1 MPPSAADLSMRRA
14 GAFAFGGTMNRF
26 TSYWRQRVAPSRI
39 ACAMLFSTLLFC
51 ALAAGA
57 GAMPVGVVG
66 ATTATYVPTKTTDLN
81 GLWRKIQGP
90 LRIAANFMFPEWD
103 ELEDFSEFNVDWSTR
118 EITAPFDLVDDT
130 GVASIREG
138 GKEARPGSVN
148 TVDGTFTWILLNARF
163 SVTKTAKWIDQ
174 KNKAAM
180 ISSQIQYQ
188 GRKKLEAMG
197 RRIKDYFWGF
207 STGVVAQVGST
218 ITNNGTATVTFTVT
232 NGYGQSSI
240 TNGAYLAQILK
251 ANEWIA
257 LVRSAA
263 LVTNAIGQIT
273 SATVSGGVLT
283 VVVAFNG
290 SVTAAASDSIV
301 FANSLENTT
310 LTDGTDYNLAMT
322 GWLDALTSTS
332 VQGISGSTYANW
344 NPGYTNTASGRL
356 TNIEIRKM
364 KQGID
369 NNSPEGFQ
377 MDILRMSQGVEN
389 DLFDQMQAG
398 LRFDDSFGLEVDGQP
413 KTKGVDWKALR
424 SVPPGFAVG
433 RSKKAL
439 QKMVL
444 LPKPGQPS
452 WDDAEKIQDVSGYVF
467 PIDYP
472 CNMVWTCRGA
482 LAYQSN
488 KAEQ

>member
-1 MPPSAADLSMRRA
+1 MDRLHSY
-14 GAFAFGGTMNRF
+14 F
-26 TSYWRQRVAPSRI
+26 TQRVSGARI
-39 ACAMLFSTLLFC
+39 ALAMFTALVLTM
-51 ALAAGA
+51 ALAANAHAAPIGVFGA
-57 GAMPVGVVG
+57 A
-66 ATTATYVPTKTTDLN
+66 TATYAPTKTTDLN

-163 SVTKTAKWIDQ
+163 TVTKTAKWIDQ

-207 STGVVAQVGST
+207 STGVMGQVGGT
-218 ITNNGTATVTFTVT
+218 ISNNGTATVTFTVQA
-232 NGYGQSSI
+232 GYGQSGI
-240 TNGAYLAQILK
+240 TSGAFLAQIFK
-251 ANEWIA
+251 VNEWIA
-257 LVRSAA
+257 LVNAGA

-273 SATVSGGVLT
+273 SATVSGGTLT
-283 VVVAFNG
+283 LIVAFNG
-290 SVTAAASDSIV
+290 SVTAVQGHSIV

-332 VQGISGSTYANW
+332 LQGISGATYANH
-344 NPGYTNTASGRL
+344 NPGYSNTASGRL

-364 KQGID
+364 KQGIE
-369 NNSPEGFQ
+369 NNAPEGHR
-377 MDILRMSQGVEN
+377 MDVLRMSQGVEN

-398 LRFDDSFGLEVDGQP
+398 LRFDDSWGIEIDGQP
-413 KTKGVDWKALR
+413 KTKGVDWKAHR
-424 SVPPGFAVG
+424 SVPPGYAVG

-488 KAEQ
+488 KTEQ